1 MVGGASAAEEDNEVG
16 SGLGSDRK
24 RVVARWRLAAAESG
38 GWWRRKRLRRW
49 RRRERRQE
57 ADIFEK

>member
-1 MVGGASAAEEDNEVG
+1 MVGGASAAEENNEVG

-24 RVVARWRLAAAESG
+24 RVVRWRLAAVESG
-38 GWWRRKRLRRW
+38 GWWRSKRLRRW
-49 RRRERRQE
+49 RRRERRAE